1 MSWFKKTH
9 LGFKIQRRR
18 EREMPDGLWRK
29 CDGCNEILYVKD
41 LERNLLVCSKCGHHF
56 RIGAR
61 DYLSLLTDHNSF
73 EEKFTAI
80 TASDPLGF
88 RDTKRYS
95 DRLKQN
101 RKDTGLNESVVTGRA
116 TIGGHP
122 VAIAVMDFSFLGGTL
137 GSATGEK
144 VRRTISMAIQ
154 ERMPLVIVSTSG
166 GARMQEG
173 ILSLMQM
180 AKTSVLLSELSE
192 KAIPFI
198 SILLNPTTAGVAA
211 SYAALGDV
219 IIAEPGA
226 MIGFAGP
233 RVIEQTINQAL
244 PKGFQ
249 RADFVLEH
257 GMIDMIVPRGEMR
270 ERVGKLIDLLV
281 EPRRIPERRR
291 QAEAEPAPEEMA
303 VAEAEEREDEEEK
316 EEEALV
322 AEPAEPV
329 EPAATSEE
337 VPGSLAEDTEPVSAP
352 GGEPRHSG

>member
-9 LGFKIQRRR
+9 FGFKIQRRR
-18 EREMPDGLWRK
+18 ERETPDGLWRK
-29 CDGCNEILYVKD
+29 CDGCSQILYVKD
-41 LERNLLVCSKCGHHF
+41 LERNLLVCSKCGYHF

-61 DYLSLLTDHNSF
+61 DYLGLLTDLNSF
-73 EEKFTAI
+73 EELFGGI
-80 TASDPLGF
+80 TSADPLAF

-101 RKDTGLNESVVTGRA
+101 RKDSGLDESVVTGRA
-116 TIGGHP
+116 RIGGHP
-122 VAIAVMDFSFLGGTL
+122 VAIGVMDFAFLGGTL

-144 VRRTISMAIQ
+144 LRRAISLALD

-180 AKTSVLLSELSE
+180 AKTSVVLAEL
-192 KAIPFI
+192 ADRNIPFI

-219 IIAEPGA
+219 IISEPGA

-233 RVIEQTINQAL
+233 RVIQQTINQAL
-244 PKGFQ
+244 PPGFQ
-249 RADFVLEH
+249 RADFVLDH
-257 GMIDMIVPRGEMR
+257 GMIDMIVGRGEMR

-281 EPRRIPERRR
+281 EPRRTPERRTPAAVEEESEEEEAAAAETETAPE
-291 QAEAEPAPEEMA
+291 AEAEAPDKLLTPE
-303 VAEAEEREDEEEK
+303 
-316 EEEALV
+316 
-322 AEPAEPV
+322 
-329 EPAATSEE
+329 T
-337 VPGSLAEDTEPVSAP
+337 PGKLLTPETESASAP
-352 GGEPRHSG
+352 RGEPRHSG

>member
-1 MSWFKKTH
+1 
-9 LGFKIQRRR
+9 
-18 EREMPDGLWRK
+18 
-29 CDGCNEILYVKD
+29 
-41 LERNLLVCSKCGHHF
+41 
-56 RIGAR
+56 
-61 DYLSLLTDHNSF
+61 
-73 EEKFTAI
+73 
-80 TASDPLGF
+80 
-88 RDTKRYS
+88 
-95 DRLKQN
+95 
-101 RKDTGLNESVVTGRA
+101 VVTGRA

-144 VRRTISMAIQ
+144 VRRTIVMAIQ

-180 AKTSVLLSELSE
+180 AKTSVFLAELSE

-281 EPRRIPERRR
+281 EPRRTPERRR
-291 QAEAEPAPEEMA
+291 PTAAEPAPEELP
-303 VAEAEEREDEEEK
+303 VADTEEREKEEQEEET
-316 EEEALV
+316 AV
-322 AEPAEPV
+322 VEPAEPV
-329 EPAATSEE
+329 EPAAANKE
-337 VPGSLAEDTEPVSAP
+337 VAVSLAEDTQPVSAP
-352 GGEPRHSG
+352 GGEPRPSG